1 METLARGEQS
11 WGQQDAASDYWTS
24 IRAPSPIISSAQS
37 SDHHGP
43 VNSVEMTRSPS
54 MSPPSSLPLLLL
66 LLAAVSRLAAS
77 PVPSPQLIVKSQSHL
92 FTNQAGRQAREYFH
106 VFFIFLE
113 KFYFSVSQKYLLIPT
128 KYFFSLDRLDGRA
141 AHGGTVLAKH

>member
-1 METLARGEQS
+1 M
-11 WGQQDAASDYWTS
+11 
-24 IRAPSPIISSAQS
+24 
-37 SDHHGP
+37 
-43 VNSVEMTRSPS
+43 RS
-54 MSPPSSLPLLLL
+54 PSSLPLLLP

-141 AHGGTVLAKH
+141 AHGGTVLAKHRGGILRVPGI

>member
-54 MSPPSSLPLLLL
+54 MRSPSSLPLLLP

-113 KFYFSVSQKYLLIPT
+113 KSLLFCLT
-128 KYFFSLDRLDGRA
+128 KIFADPNKIFFLFRS
-141 AHGGTVLAKH
+141 T